1 MERERGEGRR
11 EKTEDGVRDRG
22 SQRGI
27 REKGV
32 SERDRQTEKQRE
44 MERESWEGGRYKT
57 EDGVRD

>member
-1 MERERGEGRR
+1 M
-11 EKTEDGVRDRG
+11 RDRG

>member
-32 SERDRQTEKQRE
+32 SERETDRQRNSERWKERVGRE
-44 MERESWEGGRYKT
+44 GDRKLRME
-57 EDGVRD
+57 